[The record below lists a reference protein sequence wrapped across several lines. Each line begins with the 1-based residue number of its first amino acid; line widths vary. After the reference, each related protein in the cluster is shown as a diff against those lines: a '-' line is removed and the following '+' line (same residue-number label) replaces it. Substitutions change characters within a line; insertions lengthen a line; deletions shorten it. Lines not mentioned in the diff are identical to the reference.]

1 MQRYLLPRFQ
11 DILFLAIFSAALLLA
26 PRMLNFDGDL
36 PRHLAMGR
44 YVVTHGLPPT
54 TDLFSYTNSGK
65 PFAPHEWLAGVVF
78 YGVYSLAGT
87 SGIAL
92 LAALLLA
99 ATFTI
104 IYADGVSR
112 AGLRLPVFFLTV
124 FGAVVSSLHWIAR
137 PHLFTMLLLALWLVL
152 IERLRLGQPVKIWLF
167 PLLMLF
173 WANLHG
179 EFIAGFLVLAAYL
192 AGWGWDFVFRRAE
205 TSLSAGR
212 QLGLVTGLSFLAT
225 LVNPVGLRTW
235 TTVLGYV
242 NNSYLI
248 RHTNETNPPN
258 FLEPKFLILL
268 TLLSLSMFLLAVKKE
283 RLATGQAIL
292 LAGFS
297 ALSLM
302 AARNVHLY
310 GVVAPFVLATTLTGS
325 REVPLVKRYETLF
338 ATLESRLSGVVWPV
352 AIFLL
357 LSLSMAL
364 RPASERPHFDSAFYP
379 VEAVTWLK
387 ANPQPGEMFNAF
399 DWGGYL
405 IFNLWPEKRVFID
418 SQTDVYGEAFTREYE
433 QVITLRSSWQ
443 MVLDKYAVRWAI
455 FPPDWPLAE
464 ALATA
469 GWQEI
474 YRDSTAVIYRR

>member
-1 MQRYLLPRFQ
+1 
-11 DILFLAIFSAALLLA
+11 
-26 PRMLNFDGDL
+26 
-36 PRHLAMGR
+36 
-44 YVVTHGLPPT
+44 
-54 TDLFSYTNSGK
+54 
-65 PFAPHEWLAGVVF
+65 
-78 YGVYSLAGT
+78 
-87 SGIAL
+87 
-92 LAALLLA
+92 
-99 ATFTI
+99 
-104 IYADGVSR
+104 
-112 AGLRLPVFFLTV
+112 
-124 FGAVVSSLHWIAR
+124 
-137 PHLFTMLLLALWLVL
+137 VL
-152 IERLRLGQPVKIWLF
+152 IERLRTGKSVKIWLF

-179 EFIAGFLVLAAYL
+179 EFIAGFLVLGAYL
-192 AGWGWDFVFRRAE
+192 AGWGWDFVFRKAE

-268 TLLSLSMFLLAVKKE
+268 VLLSLSMFLLAVKKE

-338 ATLESRLSGVVWPV
+338 ATLESRLSGIVWPV

-357 LSLSMAL
+357 LSLSLAL
-364 RPASERPHFDSAFYP
+364 RPASERPHFNPAFYP

-443 MVLDKYAVRWAI
+443 TVLDKYAVRWAI

-464 ALATA
+464 ALATV